1 MGKLYRAI
9 KFPSMNKLPCDTAVF
24 QPRLHK
30 VQCGVP
36 AAMVDQRRSG
46 MAALLAGPWVASNR
60 IKAAVTQQMARFIG
74 NVTNEAVAG

>member
-1 MGKLYRAI
+1 
-9 KFPSMNKLPCDTAVF
+9 
-24 QPRLHK
+24 LHK

-46 MAALLAGPWVASNR
+46 MAALLASPWVASNR
-60 IKAAVTQQMARFIG
+60 IKAAVTQQVARFTG